1 MVLFINSINLKNTYY
16 MSVTIL
22 GTGDVTVSKTQA
34 LPSEILTPYLSYTFQ
49 LNINPINRYN
59 IR

>member
-34 LPSEILTPYLSYTFQ
+34 LPSEILTYTLLVLYLST
-49 LNINPINRYN
+49 
-59 IR
+59 